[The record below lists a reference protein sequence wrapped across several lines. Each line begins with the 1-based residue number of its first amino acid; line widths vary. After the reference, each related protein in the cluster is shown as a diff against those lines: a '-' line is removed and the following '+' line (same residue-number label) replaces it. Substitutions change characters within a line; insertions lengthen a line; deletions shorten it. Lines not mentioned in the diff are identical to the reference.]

1 MLKQMENKKFKK
13 LSDLIGKGVQV
24 KENQNSEKKREE
36 EYFLNLIDELCQID
50 YSSAVVSSLGIN
62 LIDYENKFI
71 RIFEM
76 TLSRIYGE
84 LKTSIILWWVFES
97 ITPDGKLLPLI
108 DENDK
113 QHIIKTPA
121 QLYKFLKKYDGK

>member
-1 MLKQMENKKFKK
+1 MENKKFKK

-24 KENQNSEKKREE
+24 KENQSSEKKREE

-50 YSSAVVSSLGIN
+50 YSSAVINSLGIN
-62 LIDYENKFI
+62 LVDYEDKFI

-113 QHIIKTPA
+113 QHIIKTPT

>member
-1 MLKQMENKKFKK
+1 MENKKFKK

>member
-1 MLKQMENKKFKK
+1 MENEKFKK

-50 YSSAVVSSLGIN
+50 YSSAVINSLGIN
-62 LIDYENKFI
+62 LVDYENKFI

-113 QHIIKTPA
+113 QHIIKTPT